1 MYSFQHL
8 LQVWPERL
16 LRKSCEIPLKQPF
29 IHSVFLLTNVIKH
42 ETFSILNVVPF
53 YHLQIKY
60 YKVTSLL
67 RLSTLVPDSI
77 QYVKFCPSVP
87 RHLTMAC
94 LSIVAQLD
102 GFQHVADAFFLKA
115 LALVDLRTG
124 LYQLRRFDSTDL
136 LNHSRDHGLTY
147 RVQSAQHGWHL
158 NSAGLPQC
166 AAETALLPFLQDA
179 LLNAFEVGQPV
190 PSSIVLWAKEL
201 QSQLH
206 LSTLAPFLLP
216 VPVLVKKNLEDL
228 DCPLAKRLTQLKPEE
243 SPTTVPKALAF
254 AKRLN
259 EPHLA

>member
-1 MYSFQHL
+1 MLTSFHTVTTGNKRNGNVFRSFNRKPLMY
-8 LQVWPERL
+8 
-16 LRKSCEIPLKQPF
+16 
-29 IHSVFLLTNVIKH
+29 VF
-42 ETFSILNVVPF
+42 PW
-53 YHLQIKY
+53 
-60 YKVTSLL
+60 KV
-67 RLSTLVPDSI
+67 TLVPDSI

-254 AKRLN
+254 AKWLD
-259 EPHLA
+259 EQHLV

>member
-1 MYSFQHL
+1 MDL
-8 LQVWPERL
+8 
-16 LRKSCEIPLKQPF
+16 
-29 IHSVFLLTNVIKH
+29 
-42 ETFSILNVVPF
+42 F

-77 QYVKFCPSVP
+77 PYVKFCPSVP
-87 RHLTMAC
+87 RRFTMSC

-102 GFQHVADAFFLKA
+102 GFQHAADAFFFKA

-124 LYQLRRFDSTDL
+124 FYQMRRFDSTDL
-136 LNHSRDHGLTY
+136 LSHSRDHVLTY
-147 RVQSAQHGWHL
+147 RVQSEQHGWHL

-166 AAETALLPFLQDA
+166 AAETALLAFLQDA

-190 PSSIVLWAKEL
+190 PSSIVLWAKGR

-206 LSTLAPFLLP
+206 LSTLALSLSPLP
-216 VPVLVKKNLEDL
+216 VPVLVKNLEDL
-228 DCPLAKRLTQLKPEE
+228 DCPPAKRLTQLKPEE

-254 AKRLN
+254 AKWLDDQ
-259 EPHLA
+259 HLA